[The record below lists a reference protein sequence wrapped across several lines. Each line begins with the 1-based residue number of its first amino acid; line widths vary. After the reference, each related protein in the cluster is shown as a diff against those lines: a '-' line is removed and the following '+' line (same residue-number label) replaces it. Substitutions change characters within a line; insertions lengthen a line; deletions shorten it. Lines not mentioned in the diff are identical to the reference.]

1 MTRLFIALYPPIGVA
16 RALLSSLAPLELP
29 KHRATPAEQLH
40 MTVLFLG
47 ETAERELDNVLESI
61 ARAAA
66 AVASFALTPTTL
78 SLLPERGPARLVA
91 ALTDTPPALV
101 ELRRRLVA
109 RLATQRRKP
118 GPLTGHFTLCRFGA
132 PTRCKLPAV
141 ELRVEP
147 FEVRSISLQRSI
159 LRPEGAEHRHV
170 ARFELG
176 AT

>member
-1 MTRLFIALYPPIGVA
+1 MTRLFIALYPPISVA
-16 RALLSSLAPLELP
+16 RELLASLAPLELP

-47 ETAERELDNVLESI
+47 ETSERELDNVLESI

-66 AVASFALTPTTL
+66 AVPPFTLTPTTL
-78 SLLPERGPARLVA
+78 ALLPERGPARLVA

-101 ELRRRLVA
+101 ELHRRLVA

-118 GPLTGHFTLCRFGA
+118 GPFTAHFTLCRFAA
-132 PTRCKLPAV
+132 PTRCKLPAL
-141 ELRVEP
+141 ELRSEP
-147 FEVRSISLQRSI
+147 FEVPSIALQRSI

-176 AT
+176 AS